1 MSALD
6 GQIALVTGS
15 TRGIGAG
22 IAAEF
27 ARRGAAV
34 AVHGRDQA
42 AADSVAA
49 AIIRDGGKAMAAT
62 GDVTDFGQ
70 VESVRRQIEDAWGPV
85 GILVANAGGSFTPPA
100 PLEQIPEDGWR
111 ATVDG
116 NLLATF
122 LTLKSFL
129 PGMKERRRGTIIT
142 IGSAAGRRAH
152 PRSPIPYAAA
162 KAGIALLT
170 QDVAAQAGPS
180 GSASTASPRRRSSPR
195 ATRSRSRPSCKHHSP
210 TRTLSNGSGRRR
222 TSRPPPRSS
231 PPTRPPGS
239 PAWSSTSPAGPYS
252 SDHPQQRSPI
262 MAVNQ
267 PAMRRRARIMRAANV
282 PMRAALSLPFA
293 TPLSGNLMLI
303 SYTGRK
309 SGKAYRQPVSYV
321 RDGDV
326 LLTPGGGRWTLN
338 LAGGRPARIRLRGR
352 DEPARPELVTD
363 PAEVERL
370 LEVIAEKNPR
380 AARFIPIPRRPDG
393 RLDPDILDTALRHG
407 FCIVRWHIAER
418 G

>member
-15 TRGIGAG
+15 TRGIGAA

-34 AVHGRDQA
+34 AVHGRDRA

-49 AIIRDGGKAMAAT
+49 AIIRDGGTAMAAT
-62 GDVTDFGQ
+62 GNVTDFGQ

-142 IGSAAGRRAH
+142 IGSAAGRRAD

-170 QDVAAQAGPS
+170 QDVAAQAGPF
-180 GSASTASPRRRSSPR
+180 GIRANCITPETILTEGNQDRIPAGLQASLADAHPLKRLGYAARRRD
-195 ATRSRSRPSCKHHSP
+195 
-210 TRTLSNGSGRRR
+210 RRR
-222 TSRPPPRSS
+222 
-231 PPTRPPGS
+231 
-239 PAWSSTSPAGPYS
+239 
-252 SDHPQQRSPI
+252 
-262 MAVNQ
+262 
-267 PAMRRRARIMRAANV
+267 V
-282 PMRAALSLPFA
+282 P
-293 TPLSGNLMLI
+293 
-303 SYTGRK
+303 
-309 SGKAYRQPVSYV
+309 
-321 RDGDV
+321 
-326 LLTPGGGRWTLN
+326 
-338 LAGGRPARIRLRGR
+338 RLRR
-352 DEPARPELVTD
+352 
-363 PAEVERL
+363 
-370 LEVIAEKNPR
+370 
-380 AARFIPIPRRPDG
+380 G
-393 RLDPDILDTALRHG
+393 RLDHRRGHRRGRRCRARLTILSEKEPDHPAPKGDIGYR
-407 FCIVRWHIAER
+407 
-418 G
+418 